1 MKFSIRFKIGNHFG
15 PASKYTLRELCVSV
29 VDRYS
34 LTDGE
39 LSNIVTLDFGEV
51 FENEDMQVSRVAK

>member
-15 PASKYTLRELCVSV
+15 PPTKYTLRELCISV

-51 FENEDMQVSRVAK
+51 FENEDMQVTRVGK